1 MSKQQTTAII
11 KKNRSGRKRLLIIG
25 GVIIAL
31 IVVLLMLFGPKKTNA
46 DDEAVQTTTAAA
58 SVMTIENPLESEGE
72 VTSSLEEDLSPHTSY
87 YLDEVKVEAGDALEE
102 GDTILT
108 YTNGGTMKA
117 PYNCVVESWSL
128 PDEEE
133 KLTADHSVTVAGTD
147 MLQMNLSVSEDQI
160 SLVEAGDEATVT
172 VDAVDGSFDG
182 VVTSVSEVGEYSS
195 SGSTFTA
202 KVTFENDGSVK
213 LGMSGAA
220 SIILEKAEDALC
232 IPVNAITTSGGESK
246 VTVQKDD
253 GTTEEITVTTGIKN
267 DAYIQITDGLSE
279 GDTVVVP
286 VSDDDSSSGG
296 FPGMPGSDMPGGGEM
311 PDFPSGGS
319 DGGFSPPG
327 Q

>member
-1 MSKQQTTAII
+1 MNAQQKQTII
-11 KKNRSGRKRLLIIG
+11 KKKTGRKRLLIIG
-25 GVIIAL
+25 AVVLAAA
-31 IVVLLMLFGPKKTNA
+31 IVVAFAFGPKKAEA
-46 DDEAVQTTTAAA
+46 DDDTAKTTTQTAT
-58 SVMTIENPLESEGE
+58 VMTIENTLASDGE
-72 VTSSLEEDLSPHTSY
+72 VTSSLEEELSPHTSY

-108 YTNGGTMKA
+108 YTNGSKMKA

-133 KLTADHSVTVAGTD
+133 QLTTDHSVTVAGTD
-147 MLQMNLSVSEDQI
+147 VLQMELSVDEDQI
-160 SLVEAGDEATVT
+160 SLVKAGDEATVQIEAADST
-172 VDAVDGSFDG
+172 CEG

-202 KVTFENDGSVK
+202 KVTFDNDGSIK
-213 LGMSGAA
+213 LGMSGSAT
-220 SIILEKAEDALC
+220 IILEKAENALC
-232 IPVNAITTSGGESK
+232 IPVNAVTTSGEESK
-246 VTVQKDD
+246 VTVQKED
-253 GTTEEITVTTGIKN
+253 GTTEEVTVTTGIKN

-296 FPGMPGSDMPGGGEM
+296 FPGVPGGGMPGGGDM
-311 PDFPSGGS
+311 PDFQGG
-319 DGGFSPPG
+319 DGGGFSGPPG

>member
-1 MSKQQTTAII
+1 MSEQQTTVIV
-11 KKNRSGRKRLLIIG
+11 KKNNSGRKRILIIG
-25 GVIIAL
+25 GVIVAVI
-31 IVVLLMLFGPKKTNA
+31 IVLLLVFGTKKA
-46 DDEAVQTTTAAA
+46 DAGEEEAQTTTATVT
-58 SVMTIENPLESEGE
+58 VMTIENTLESDGE
-72 VTSSLEEDLSPHTSY
+72 VTSSLEEELSPHTSY

-108 YTNGGTMKA
+108 YTNGGKMKA

-133 KLTADHSVTVAGTD
+133 QLTTDHYVKVAGTD
-147 MLQMNLSVSEDQI
+147 VLQMELSVSEDQI
-160 SLVEAGDEATVT
+160 ALVEAGDEATVA
-172 VDAVDGSFDG
+172 VEAVDGSFDG

-202 KVTFENDGSVK
+202 KVTFDNDGSVK
-213 LGMSGAA
+213 LGMSGSAT
-220 SIILEKAEDALC
+220 IILEKAENAIC
-232 IPVNAITTSGGESK
+232 VPVNAVTTSGNESK
-246 VTVQKDD
+246 VTVQKED
-253 GTTEEITVTTGIKN
+253 GTAEEVTVTTGIKN

-296 FPGMPGSDMPGGGEM
+296 FPGMPGGGMPGGGDM
-311 PDFPSGGS
+311 PDFSGGGP

>member
-1 MSKQQTTAII
+1 MSEQQTTPIV
-11 KKNRSGRKRLLIIG
+11 KKNKTGRKRLLIIG
-25 GVIIAL
+25 GII
-31 IVVLLMLFGPKKTNA
+31 VLLIIVLLLVFGPKRPDA
-46 DDEAVQTTTAAA
+46 EDAEAQTTTAAA
-58 SVMTIENPLESEGE
+58 SVMTIENTLESEGE

-108 YTNGGTMKA
+108 YTNGGKMKA

-128 PDEEE
+128 PDEEAQ
-133 KLTADHSVTVAGTD
+133 LTSDHSVTVAGTD
-147 MLQMNLSVSEDQI
+147 VLQMNLSVSEDQI
-160 SLVEAGDEATVT
+160 SLVKAGDEATVT
-172 VDAVDGSFDG
+172 VEAVDGSFDG

-202 KVTFENDGSVK
+202 KVTFDNDGSVK

-220 SIILEKAEDALC
+220 SIILEKAENALC
-232 IPVNAITTSGGESK
+232 VPVNAVTTSGGESK

-253 GTTEEITVTTGIKN
+253 GTTEEVTVSTGIKN

-286 VSDDDSSSGG
+286 ISDDDSSSGS
-296 FPGMPGSDMPGGGEM
+296 FPGMPGGGFPGGGDP
-311 PDFPSGGS
+311 PDFPDG
-319 DGGFSPPG
+319 GGFSPSG